1 MKNLENLA
9 RKINKR
15 MVKIA
20 QELGKD
26 STLYQRY
33 ASTISAG
40 LDVTDP
46 EQVYYNSKGILQI
59 KRNKNNLSQAAE
71 TLEIVDQ
78 LPTYQKVYK
87 KTEKEIKEERY
98 AEDTT
103 KPTKDEIITRILSQ
117 DNTKKYIT
125 DNIAAMY
132 VEMEHNGAPINRF
145 AQEAI
150 GILKNKRNTWGEL
163 EKAVDMMIKAE
174 NAGIQEFNYFTELE
188 DFGDD

>member
-1 MKNLENLA
+1 M
-9 RKINKR
+9 I
-15 MVKIA
+15 KIA

-26 STLYQRY
+26 STIYQRY

-46 EQVYYNSKGILQI
+46 EQVYYNSKGVLQI
-59 KRNKNNLSQAAE
+59 KRSKNNLSQAAE
-71 TLEIVDQ
+71 TLEIMEQ
-78 LPTYQKVYK
+78 LPTYQTVYK
-87 KTEKEIKEERY
+87 KAEKEIKEERS

-103 KPTKDEIITRILSQ
+103 KPTKHEIISRILSQ
-117 DNTKKYIT
+117 DNVKKYIT

-150 GILKNKRNTWGEL
+150 GILKNKRNTWNEL
-163 EKAVDMMIKAE
+163 EKAVNMMIKAE
-174 NAGIQEFNYFTELE
+174 NEGVQEFNYFTELE
-188 DFGDD
+188 DFEND